1 MASVGAEL
9 MSNERSRP
17 APAALLAIVGS
28 LLGLAFGAVSTTDFA
43 AHLDRKVHGV
53 TCSFVPGL
61 ISSEGGANACAT
73 ALYSPYSSL
82 FRRSIWGGVPIA
94 VFALGAFAFFL
105 GMGVWLW
112 RANVSGI
119 PRSVRVA
126 YGALGLTP
134 ALVSIMMFT
143 ISMSKLGAVC
153 KVCFGIYIASIL
165 VAVSAAIVLKS
176 ALEEA
181 SSGPPLVLAGGVLAV
196 ILGTASAAPALVYA
210 ASVPDFGPFVGGC
223 GKLEK
228 TEEKHNALIKLP
240 TSQPTKKALMFVDPL
255 CPTCKAFHEQLTSE
269 GIFDRLEPTVSLF
282 PLDGSCNWMIDAER
296 PVHPGACVVA
306 RAVICGEAS
315 QESRQVLEWAYEH
328 QPELT
333 AAGKVSP
340 AAVKQIIAARFPKE
354 AACVDDPK
362 TDRRLTQMLQF
373 AVENHIRVSTPQFY
387 LDGQRLCD
395 EDSDLGL
402 SYALR
407 RLAPEVLP

>member
-1 MASVGAEL
+1 
-9 MSNERSRP
+9 MSNESTRP
-17 APAALLAIVGS
+17 APAALLAIGGS
-28 LLGLAFGAVSTTDFA
+28 LLGLAFGIVSTTDFA

-61 ISSEGGANACAT
+61 LSSEGGANACAT

-82 FRRSIWGGVPIA
+82 FRRAVWGGVPISL
-94 VFALGAFAFFL
+94 FALGAFAFFL

-112 RANVSGI
+112 RAGVTGI
-119 PRSVRVA
+119 PRSVRLA
-126 YGALGLTP
+126 YGGLGLTP
-134 ALVSIMMFT
+134 ALVSILMFT
-143 ISMSKLGAVC
+143 ISMTKLGAVC
-153 KVCFGIYIASIL
+153 KVCSGIYIASFL
-165 VAVSAAIVLKS
+165 VAASAAIVLKG

-181 SSGPPLVLAGGVLAV
+181 PSGPPVLAAGAALAV
-196 ILGTASAAPALVYA
+196 LLGAMTFSPAAVYA
-210 ASVPDFGPFVGGC
+210 ATVPDFGTYVGGC

-228 TEEKHNALIKLP
+228 GEEKHGALLHLP
-240 TSQPTKKALMFVDPL
+240 TATPKKKALMFVDPL
-255 CPTCKAFHEQLTSE
+255 CPTCKAFHEQLSSE
-269 GIFDRLEPTVSLF
+269 GIFDRLDPTVSLF

-315 QESRQVLEWAYEH
+315 QESRAILEWAYEH

-333 AAGKVSP
+333 AAGKESP
-340 AAVKQIIAARFPKE
+340 AKVKALVAARFAKVSS
-354 AACVDDPK
+354 CIDDAK
-362 TDRRLTQMLQF
+362 TERRLHQMLQF